1 MTPIIH
7 QTAQFRAT
15 PELLIELY
23 LDSRKH
29 SASTGAPA
37 KVNRTV
43 GGKFTAFNGAIHG
56 TTLGVIPGK
65 RIVQLWRAA
74 HWKKEDSSIVI
85 LTFTHAAN
93 GARDRAGACWGA
105 GIRPQGSRQRL
116 AEILLETVEEIPGVT
131 EKGHA
136 ELAAAYE
143 LDDFE
148 PITGSNYCRVP
159 FAPRQ
164 DLQVEFD
171 GDPAGIQP
179 QLVEQGAHRRTAR
192 GFTFFAVHLYL
203 NCISHGWPTKQR
215 LFT

>member
-93 GARDRAGACWGA
+93 GARIELVHVGVPEYDR
-105 GIRPQGSRQRL
+105 
-116 AEILLETVEEIPGVT
+116 
-131 EKGHA
+131 K
-136 ELAAAYE
+136 
-143 LDDFE
+143 
-148 PITGSNYCRVP
+148 
-159 FAPRQ
+159 
-164 DLQVEFD
+164 
-171 GDPAGIQP
+171 
-179 QLVEQGAHRRTAR
+179 
-192 GFTFFAVHLYL
+192 AVGK
-203 NCISHGWPTKQR
+203 GWPKYYWKPWKKF
-215 LFT
+215 LASLKKGMPN